1 MHGVIYF
8 ILYCILRYLT
18 QNMKNKLFLKYYE
31 NNPIK
36 IYDIGFEYI
45 PIINWHFLDDIMVVL
60 PIILCFYYKINFS
73 NFLFLLTC
81 IYLLRELTTAVTL
94 LPPPPFCVEINSD
107 KMSKSKVLTKIAG
120 SCNETI
126 FSGHTTFMLLC
137 LLFVLP
143 KINDNYI
150 KIAIYT
156 YALLTSFIIV
166 AMRSHYTI
174 DVVIAWVICVLV
186 YISFFGNKIVKKLIL
201 N

>member
-1 MHGVIYF
+1 MHGLIYF

-45 PIINWHFLDDIMVVL
+45 PIINCHFLDDVMVLL

-81 IYLLRELTTAVTL
+81 IYLLRELTTTVTL
-94 LPPPPFCVEINSD
+94 LPPTPFCFKRNND
-107 KMSKSKVLTKIAG
+107 KMNMSKILTKLAG
-120 SCNETI
+120 TCNETI

-143 KINDNYI
+143 KINNNYI
-150 KIAIYT
+150 KIAIYA

-174 DVVIAWVICVLV
+174 DVVLAWVICVLV
-186 YISFFGNKIVKKLIL
+186 YVSFFGNKIVKKLIL

>member
-1 MHGVIYF
+1 MNPF
-8 ILYCILRYLT
+8 TAILI
-18 QNMKNKLFLKYYE
+18 Q
-31 NNPIK
+31 
-36 IYDIGFEYI
+36 
-45 PIINWHFLDDIMVVL
+45 H
-60 PIILCFYYKINFS
+60 
-73 NFLFLLTC
+73 
-81 IYLLRELTTAVTL
+81 YLLRELTTAVTL

-143 KINDNYI
+143 KINNNYI